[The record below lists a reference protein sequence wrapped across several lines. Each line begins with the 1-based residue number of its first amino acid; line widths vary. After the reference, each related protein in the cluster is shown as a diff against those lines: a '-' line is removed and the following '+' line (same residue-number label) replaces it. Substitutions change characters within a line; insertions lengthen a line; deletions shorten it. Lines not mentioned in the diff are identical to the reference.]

1 MSHKIILNYLLTLS
15 LELPYIIIRGDNI
28 MEIKTVP
35 HIDYDNFETLNKLLN
50 ELSFKDLTWKNDT
63 CPSVGLYNDDRLI
76 QIFVDYKN
84 PEDREDPSYTEFH
97 LMYRDDI
104 TEEEMFFDTDDY
116 NELINKTE
124 EYLIVYNNTLT
135 NSI

>member
-1 MSHKIILNYLLTLS
+1 
-15 LELPYIIIRGDNI
+15 